1 MTTNRSTNTE
11 DGMCPVIDIRR
22 TVMWLWL
29 LTALFA
35 FRTLAQLAQAFLDL
49 PLLPPFS
56 AWDSSTLPYGL
67 LLTTQVIILALMV
80 GAVSRLGQVRPA
92 PDPKTGGCLLFAGA
106 CYFGVMLLRLVLG
119 LTVMPDH
126 PWVGRPIPS
135 AFHLVLASFV
145 LTLGIRRHAMGEL
158 R

>member
-1 MTTNRSTNTE
+1 MTKNYSTNTE
-11 DGMCPVIDIRR
+11 DVTSPVIDIRR

-35 FRTLAQLAQAFLDL
+35 FRTVAQLAQAFLDL

-56 AWDSSTLPYGL
+56 AWDSATLPYGF
-67 LLTTQVIILALMV
+67 LLTTQVIILALMI
-80 GAVSRLGQVRPA
+80 GAATRLYRVRPA

-126 PWVGRPIPS
+126 AWVGRPIPA

-145 LTLGIRRHAMGEL
+145 LTLGLRGHAMREH